1 MANKLFIDTNI
12 LLDHYLKRPTFST
25 ESTKLL
31 NDCVLNEY
39 QLFTDISC
47 VQTSMYIIIKSAKI
61 NLKVQKQILQNFYE
75 IFEICQTDK
84 IAIKKAIESD
94 FKDLED
100 AILYF
105 TAEMNNIDYFVTR
118 NIKDYPVKASP
129 EVVTP
134 DEAINILF

>member
-1 MANKLFIDTNI
+1 M
-12 LLDHYLKRPTFST
+12 S
-25 ESTKLL
+25 
-31 NDCVLNEY
+31 
-39 QLFTDISC
+39 
-47 VQTSMYIIIKSAKI
+47 KI
-61 NLKVQKQILQNFYE
+61 RFCKIFMKF
-75 IFEICQTDK
+75 FEICQTDK
-84 IAIKKAIESD
+84 ITIKKAIESD

-118 NIKDYPVKASP
+118 NIKDYPAKASP